1 MQEVITG
8 DFFFCQYFDLFDL
21 TRFNLILIVLDS
33 SRAEGN
39 DNVVNSKLSGTPGT
53 VTGSEVFTEL
63 PDQSGDETDRVL
75 CLGVFDLTFA

>member
-1 MQEVITG
+1 LHQW
-8 DFFFCQYFDLFDL
+8 
-21 TRFNLILIVLDS
+21 
-33 SRAEGN
+33 GN

-53 VTGSEVFTEL
+53 VTASEVFTEL